1 MLALTCVY
9 SESIKSVSRLMVDGM
24 QVFNQPFMQNNEVL
38 NMIMSVFKKLA
49 TEDLSKLYV
58 VHMHTSS
65 ILCTLY
71 FECYMQQKKI
81 IHRVDF
87 TVYSVL
93 RTHLIMSFSRTLVN

>member
-1 MLALTCVY
+1 MTVYLGLSVVRSFGHWLYLALTCVY

-65 ILCTLY
+65 ILCK
-71 FECYMQQKKI
+71 C
-81 IHRVDF
+81 
-87 TVYSVL
+87 VL
-93 RTHLIMSFSRTLVN
+93 